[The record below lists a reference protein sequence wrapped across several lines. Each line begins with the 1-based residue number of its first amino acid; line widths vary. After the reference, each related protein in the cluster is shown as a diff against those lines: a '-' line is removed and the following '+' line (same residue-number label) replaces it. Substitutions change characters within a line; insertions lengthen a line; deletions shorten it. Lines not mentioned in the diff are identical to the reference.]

1 MVLKRSR
8 EKETNYKE
16 KRQTIRKRD
25 KLIYDYNQ
33 KETNY
38 KQKRQNRTPSKTPYR
53 VLKRTLT
60 HIFDG
65 FKICLFCL
73 FCLFFRF
80 LIISIITQN
89 NYNEFQ
95 I

>member
-1 MVLKRSR
+1 MVLKRER

-38 KQKRQNRTPSKTPYR
+38 KQKRQK
-53 VLKRTLT
+53 
-60 HIFDG
+60 
-65 FKICLFCL
+65 
-73 FCLFFRF
+73 
-80 LIISIITQN
+80 
-89 NYNEFQ
+89 
-95 I
+95 